1 MKNLILTLVLGA
13 SFGVGGAFA
22 ASNPPSPTSSS
33 KAAKLLLD
41 PEAAAK
47 VEAQN
52 YAKDKFGVDKS
63 AAVTGVYDDTAAK
76 MAANKARRERDARL
90 RVAKA
95 ELAVARLEAS
105 EFDQNG
111 DQAVTAGVGG

>member
-1 MKNLILTLVLGA
+1 MRNLILTLVLCA

-22 ASNPPSPTSSS
+22 ASNPPSPTNSV
-33 KAAKLLLD
+33 KAAKLLLGE
-41 PEAAAK
+41 EAAAK

-63 AAVTGVYDDTAAK
+63 AAVTGVYDDSAAK
-76 MAANKARRERDARL
+76 IAANKARRDAKL
-90 RVAKA
+90 KVARA

-111 DQAVTAGVGG
+111 GQIGAEAG